1 MPVISQALYV
11 RGQAVPP
18 YVGEWQEI
26 SRQRYPDA
34 EFDWDDAQL
43 ITAEAK
49 IGEQLTLYDA
59 LAIEQMVREK
69 VMEEGGAP
77 LESRILSRLEQL
89 PSGQEQFTYKVEH
102 AAHASPIVWATVIAY
117 IAANWKAIL
126 IAIGVLAGIVAAITF
141 TIKSISIIWKAGG
154 KVEDFVEEV
163 PPVLAGVG
171 LGIALLLLLFA
182 VGTGRKKEKETA
194 K

>member
-1 MPVISQALYV
+1 VPVISQALYV

-18 YVGEWQEI
+18 YVGEWLEI

-34 EFDWDDAQL
+34 DQDWDDAQL

-49 IGEQLTLYDA
+49 TGEQLSLYDA

-69 VMEEGGAP
+69 IVEDGGAP
-77 LESRILSRLEQL
+77 LESRILSRLERL

-102 AAHASPIVWATVIAY
+102 AAHGSPIVWAVVIAF

-126 IAIGVLAGIVAAITF
+126 IVIGVAALVVAAITF
-141 TIKSISIIWKAGG
+141 TIKAVNIIWKAGG
-154 KVEDFVEEV
+154 KVEDFIEEA
-163 PPVLAGVG
+163 PPALITGLG
-171 LGIALLLLLFA
+171 LGIALLALLFV
-182 VGTGRKKEKETA
+182 VGTGRKKESA
-194 K
+194 A

>member
-1 MPVISQALYV
+1 MPGISQALYV

-18 YVGEWQEI
+18 YAGEWQEI

-34 EFDWDDAQL
+34 EQDWEDAQL

-77 LESRILSRLEQL
+77 LESRILSRLERL

-102 AAHASPIVWATVIAY
+102 AAHASPIVWAAVIAF

-126 IAIGVLAGIVAAITF
+126 IVLGVAALTVAAITF
-141 TIKSISIIWKAGG
+141 TIKAVKIIWKAGG
-154 KVEDFVEEV
+154 KVEDFVEEL
-163 PPVLAGVG
+163 PPALIGAG

-182 VGTGRKKEKETA
+182 AGTGRKKEKETA
-194 K
+194 

>member
-18 YVGEWQEI
+18 YVGEWLEI

-34 EFDWDDAQL
+34 DQDWDDAQL

-49 IGEQLTLYDA
+49 TGEQLSLYDA

-69 VMEEGGAP
+69 IVEDGGAP
-77 LESRILSRLEQL
+77 LESRILSRLERL

-102 AAHASPIVWATVIAY
+102 AAHGSPIVWAVVIAF

-126 IAIGVLAGIVAAITF
+126 IVIGVAALVVAAITF
-141 TIKSISIIWKAGG
+141 TIKAVNIIWKAGG
-154 KVEDFVEEV
+154 KVEDFIEEA
-163 PPVLAGVG
+163 PPALITGLG
-171 LGIALLLLLFA
+171 LGIALLALLFV
-182 VGTGRKKEKETA
+182 VGTGRKKESA
-194 K
+194 A